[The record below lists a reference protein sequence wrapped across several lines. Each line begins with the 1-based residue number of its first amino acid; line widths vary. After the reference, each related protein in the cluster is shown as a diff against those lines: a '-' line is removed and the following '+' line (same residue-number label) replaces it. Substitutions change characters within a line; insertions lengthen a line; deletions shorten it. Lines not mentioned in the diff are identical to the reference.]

1 MLKSILRTTL
11 LASAAYGIYTV
22 ARKYYPSQV
31 DSALDSA
38 KSFGNDA
45 LKSAKSFSNDA
56 VKSLTEQGTKVA
68 NSAQDHGKNIQ
79 NQAKDISRRAV

>member
-11 LASAAYGIYTV
+11 LASAAYGIYSV
-22 ARKYYPSQV
+22 AKKYYPSQV